1 MFGKNLEL
9 VANFQKV
16 AEKNGC
22 SPAQLALAW
31 FKQSSGKPGLPQIFS
46 IPGATTE
53 KRIVGNMQEVEL
65 TEEEL
70 EEIDRI
76 I

>member
-1 MFGKNLEL
+1 MANL
-9 VANFQKV
+9 QKV
-16 AEKNGC
+16 AEKKGC

-31 FKQSSGKPGLPQIFS
+31 VKQLSGKPGLPQIIF

-53 KRIVGNMQEVEL
+53 KRIVENMQEVAL
-65 TEEEL
+65 TEEEF